1 MPVLKKEIELEDGRK
16 IWVRQASG
24 MQKLK
29 IEPIQAKVFRKFRH
43 FGTNPAEWTEDQNI
57 EFSDALDEA
66 GGGMEDQIQTWIP
79 GCILEEDFDI
89 DTLTTTELMTLLSFV
104 RGDDPEGAIPLVNS
118 SE

>member
-29 IEPIQAKVFRKFRH
+29 IETIQAKVFRKLRH
-43 FGTNPAEWTEDQNI
+43 FGANPGDWTEDQNI

-66 GGGMEDQIQTWIP
+66 GGGMEAQINAWVP
-79 GCILEEDFDI
+79 HCILEEDFDI
-89 DTLTTTELMTLLSFV
+89 DSLTTMELMELLSFV

-118 SE
+118 SD

>member
-29 IEPIQAKVFRKFRH
+29 IETIQAKVFRKFRH
-43 FGTNPAEWTEDQNI
+43 FGANPAEWTEEQNI

-66 GGGMEDQIQTWIP
+66 GGGMEMQIQTWIP
-79 GCILEEDFDI
+79 NCIMEEDFDI
-89 DTLTTTELMTLLSFV
+89 DTLTTSELIEILSFV
-104 RGDDPEGAIPLVNS
+104 RGDDPEGALPLVTS